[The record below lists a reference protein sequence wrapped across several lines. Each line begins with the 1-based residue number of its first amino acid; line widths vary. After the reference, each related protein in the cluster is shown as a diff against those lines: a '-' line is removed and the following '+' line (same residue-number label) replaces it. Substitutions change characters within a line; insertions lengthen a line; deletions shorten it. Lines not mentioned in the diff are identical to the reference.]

1 MKKIFLILFFLA
13 FSGCQTT
20 NNVKST
26 QSKLKIGENSVNIV
40 SGKFLQAYSDIL
52 SSKVPAKKIITGKL
66 YLPKPCSAQKM
77 PAVIIQFF

>member
-26 QSKLKIGENSVNIV
+26 QSKLKIGENSP
-40 SGKFLQAYSDIL
+40 SDQDIHPKERYLSIL
-52 SSKVPAKKIITGKL
+52 FQPT
-66 YLPKPCSAQKM
+66 
-77 PAVIIQFF
+77 